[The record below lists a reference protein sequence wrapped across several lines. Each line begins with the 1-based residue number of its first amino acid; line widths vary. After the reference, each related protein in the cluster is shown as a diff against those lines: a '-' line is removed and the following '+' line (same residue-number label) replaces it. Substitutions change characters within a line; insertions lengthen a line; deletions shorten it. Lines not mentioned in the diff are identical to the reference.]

1 MIFLIDKK
9 KLERR
14 EKEREIN
21 LKKMINIK
29 ASLNV

>member
-21 LKKMINIK
+21 LKKIIDIK

>member
-21 LKKMINIK
+21 LKKMIDIK